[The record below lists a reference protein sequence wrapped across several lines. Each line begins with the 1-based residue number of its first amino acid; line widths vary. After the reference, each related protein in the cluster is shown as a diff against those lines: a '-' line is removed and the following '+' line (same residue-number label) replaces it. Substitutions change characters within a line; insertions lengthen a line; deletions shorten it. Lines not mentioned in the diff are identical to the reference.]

1 MIRLILA
8 RHGETLPNRRGV
20 LLGRDDPGLTDR
32 GRSQAQALAAWVA
45 DHGVTRVVSSPLGR
59 CRDTAVPIAEMC
71 SLDVVTDDRLVEL
84 DYGDWEGRSFADI
97 PDDASARWRSDAR
110 FRPPGGE
117 SLADVQERV
126 GDWCREL
133 AASDEESTVVAVSH
147 VSPIKAAVVW
157 ALAAEPE
164 AAWRMWIEVA
174 SVTRLGLRSDGGVLL
189 GFNERAHL
197 DALD

>member
-1 MIRLILA
+1 MIQLILA
-8 RHGETLPNRRGV
+8 RHGETAPNRRGV

-32 GRSQAQALAAWVA
+32 GRSQARALAAWVA
-45 DHGVTRVVSSPLGR
+45 ERDPTRVVSSPLAR
-59 CRDTAVPIAEMC
+59 CRDTAATIAEAC
-71 SLDVVTDDRLVEL
+71 SLDAVADDRLIEV
-84 DYGDWEGRSFADI
+84 DYGEWEGRALGDI
-97 PDDASARWRSDAR
+97 PDDASARWRSDAH

-126 GDWCREL
+126 GNWCREL
-133 AASDEESTVVAVSH
+133 AASGGDATVVAVSH

-157 ALAAEPE
+157 ALDAGPE
-164 AAWRMWIEVA
+164 AAWRMWVEVA
-174 SVTRLGLRSDGGVLL
+174 SVTRLGLRPDGGVLL

>member
-20 LLGRDDPGLTDR
+20 LLGRDDPGLTEH
-32 GRSQAQALAAWVA
+32 GQAQARALAAWVA
-45 DHGVTRVVSSPLGR
+45 ERGPTRVISSPLTR
-59 CRDTAVPIAEMC
+59 CRDTASVIADAC
-71 SLDVVTDDRLVEL
+71 SLDVATDQRLIEV
-84 DYGDWEGRSFADI
+84 DYGEWEGRAFADV
-97 PDDASARWRSDAR
+97 PDDASACWRSDAR

-117 SLADVQERV
+117 SLADVQGRV

-133 AASDEESTVVAVSH
+133 AASDEEATLVAVSH

-157 ALAAEPE
+157 ALGAEPE
-164 AAWRMWIEVA
+164 AAWRMWVEVA
-174 SVTRLGLRSDGGVLL
+174 SVTRLGLGSDRGVLL

-197 DALD
+197 GALD

>member
-8 RHGETLPNRRGV
+8 RHGETAPNRRGV

-32 GRSQAQALAAWVA
+32 GRSQARALAAWVA
-45 DHGVTRVVSSPLGR
+45 EHGPTRVISSPLAR
-59 CRDTAVPIAEMC
+59 CRDTAVAIADAC
-71 SLDVVTDDRLVEL
+71 SLDVATDERLIEL
-84 DYGDWEGRSFADI
+84 DYGEWEGRAFGDI

-117 SLADVQERV
+117 SLTDVQERV
-126 GDWCREL
+126 GGWCREM
-133 AASDEESTVVAVSH
+133 AASDEEATVVAVSH

-157 ALAAEPE
+157 TLEADPE
-164 AAWRMWIEVA
+164 AAWRMWVEVA

-197 DALD
+197 DTLD